1 MLLRR
6 SLHLR
11 AALGARPQIVAAQAA
26 LANDLPEDDPE
37 RAELIRIY
45 RPAADELRI
54 GWLKPTG

>member
-1 MLLRR
+1 MWKPCKMGMRR
-6 SLHLR
+6 
-11 AALGARPQIVAAQAA
+11 PVAAQAA

-54 GWLKPTG
+54 GWLRPTG